1 VTGLRDR
8 QLAALVPAAGGLIVV
23 DVQRSFG
30 DPAFLAPYGLD
41 AAAEAAV
48 AAAVTRC
55 AALVEAARR
64 RNVPVFWVELGTPVG
79 EPWRASAWLRTGD
92 PDAPVGPDEPCV
104 LGSPGAEWYGVTPLA
119 GEPRIVKRGYS
130 GFVGTDLGD
139 RLTADGVGWVAVAGL
154 TTECCVAAT
163 ATDAFQRG
171 WPVLLVEDATAA
183 YADDIHRAA
192 VASLALNVAVV
203 VDTAEVEGVWA
214 GHAAPVAEVTA

>member
-1 VTGLRDR
+1 VTALRDR
-8 QLAALVPAAGGLIVV
+8 QLAALAPEAGALIVV

-30 DPAFLAPYGLD
+30 DPGHLASYGLD

-64 RNVPVFWVELGTPVG
+64 RGVPVYWVELGTPAD
-79 EPWRASAWLRTGD
+79 ERWRASAWLNTGD

-104 LGSPGAEWYGVTPLA
+104 LGTPGAEWYGMTPLA

-130 GFVGTDLGD
+130 GFVGTGLGD

-171 WPVLLVEDATAA
+171 WPVLLVDDATAA

-192 VASLALNVAVV
+192 VTSLALNVAVV

>member
-1 VTGLRDR
+1 VTALRDR
-8 QLAALVPAAGGLIVV
+8 QLAALAPEAGALIVV

-30 DPAFLAPYGLD
+30 DPAFLTPYGLD
-41 AAAEAAV
+41 AAAQEAV

-64 RNVPVFWVELGTPVG
+64 HGVPVYWVELGTPAD
-79 EPWRASAWLRTGD
+79 EPWRASAWLRTGN

-104 LGSPGAEWYGVTPLA
+104 LGSRGAEWYGMTPLK

-130 GFVGTDLGD
+130 GFVGTDLAD
-139 RLTADGVGWVAVAGL
+139 RLAADGIEWVAVAGL

-171 WPVLLVEDATAA
+171 WPVILVDDATAA

-203 VDTAEVEGVWA
+203 ADTAGVEAIWA
-214 GHAAPVAEVTA
+214 GHVLPVGEVIA